1 MRAALIIPGAAM
13 ALAACAGFDRISYY
27 DRVALYTP
35 SLVSYASKSGEMPVE
50 IAGNPFAAATD
61 AEIIAGALQLPA
73 HFSPA
78 RLTTRPGPGTASNVR
93 LVMAFNATA
102 PGAAESALCN
112 NLRTLPVRT
121 GGAET
126 RVSMALCASDRPAA
140 WLVAEGPVGD
150 GPRDPRFQRLMASAL
165 QTLLPLATGDSRD
178 RDPPCAPC

>member
-1 MRAALIIPGAAM
+1 MRTAFVIPCAAL
-13 ALAACAGFDRISYY
+13 ALAACAGVDRISYY

-50 IAGNPFAAATD
+50 IAGNPFAAPTD
-61 AEIIAGALQLPA
+61 AENIASALQLPA

-102 PGAAESALCN
+102 PGAAEVALCN
-112 NLRTLPVRT
+112 NLRAMPVRP

-126 RVSMALCASDRPAA
+126 RVSVALCASERPAT

-150 GPRDPRFQRLMASAL
+150 GPRDPRFQRLMASAF
-165 QTLLPLATGDSRD
+165 QTLMPLTLPDSRGD
-178 RDPPCAPC
+178 RPCVAPC